1 MKRII
6 LPFFISFIILITAN
20 ISYADLVTK
29 AKVNVTAVRIRESA
43 STQSNIIKN
52 IYQDDEVEVLEE
64 NGEWYKIKYGDTV
77 GYAKAEFFTITQQ
90 GDLVDNPSSSEN
102 STNEIEAQNNV
113 KEESVVNNTMTDTTV
128 NQNVATNQETTETA
142 IQELNI
148 GDSIILSN
156 ILNVR
161 LIPSLSASTKLEI
174 AQGTNITI
182 EAKLGNWYKITDQ
195 ITEGWVLKSKL
206 MTKQPVIQPE
216 TPVVTQEPEIITPEK
231 NEQPV
236 NNNDVMVQP
245 ENQPEENKINSTE
258 TTETNKSAIVIVE
271 TARVRKTAS
280 TKSDIIDVLDEDD
293 IVTIIGEEGEF
304 YKITSSKFESGYISK
319 TLVKEKN
326 VTSRSAT
333 EERENIVS
341 PEVNETVNQS
351 LSQESSSQVT
361 GNDIVVFAKQFLG
374 YPYVLGCSSPEKGFD
389 CSGFTKYVFGHF
401 GYSLGATAASQT
413 NLGSVVERENL
424 QTGDLIL
431 FYNDAKTKIGHCGIY
446 LESGDFIH
454 SANPQRGVVIDN
466 LNTNSYYDQRFVTAR
481 RIVF

>member
-20 ISYADLVTK
+20 ISYADLATK
-29 AKVNVTAVRIRESA
+29 AKVNVTAVRIRESV

-52 IYQDDEVEVLEE
+52 IYQEDEVEVLGE

-113 KEESVVNNTMTDTTV
+113 TEESVVNNTESEITV

-142 IQELNI
+142 IQKLNI
-148 GDSIILSN
+148 GDSITLSN

-174 AQGTNITI
+174 AQGTNVTI

-195 ITEGWVLKSKL
+195 ITDGWVLKSKL
-206 MTKQPVIQPE
+206 MTKQPVTQPE
-216 TPVVTQEPEIITPEK
+216 TPVVTQEPEITTPEK

-245 ENQPEENKINSTE
+245 ENQPEENKTTSTE

-280 TKSDIIDVLDEDD
+280 TKSDIIGVLDEDD

-304 YKITSSKFESGYISK
+304 YKITSSKIESGYISK

-333 EERENIVS
+333 EEREKVVITEVS
-341 PEVNETVNQS
+341 ENENQP
-351 LSQESSSQVT
+351 LLQESTSNVT
-361 GNDIVVFAKQFLG
+361 GNEIVSFAKQFLG

-389 CSGFTKYVFGHF
+389 CSGFTKYIFGHF

-413 NLGSVVERENL
+413 DLGSVVERENL

-446 LESGDFIH
+446 LENGDFIH